1 MPSDLI
7 TIPFPTRSS
16 FWSTDSESMVR
27 VKDSTMWLAMI
38 LFSAPES
45 AAAKI
50 TSPQII
56 NGKFTLFFEYYI
68 KLEGSKTRSRKKSL
82 ADVLSLE
89 LLLRKKGGRALSL
102 SSSSRSVALAPLRKL
117 PFPWRSDPGIVLIN
131 TKVLKQRHRAPAHS
145 SFFFYLFVHRSFKK

>member
-16 FWSTDSESMVR
+16 FWSADSESMVR

-82 ADVLSLE
+82 ADVLC
-89 LLLRKKGGRALSL
+89 LLNYFFERRA
-102 SSSSRSVALAPLRKL
+102 VALCHSPHPQGPLRL
-117 PFPWRSDPGIVLIN
+117 
-131 TKVLKQRHRAPAHS
+131 RH
-145 SFFFYLFVHRSFKK
+145 